1 MALLAMGNNVDAVQA
16 LQKAVQME
24 PQNAQYQRRGMALL
38 AMGNNVD
45 AVQALQK
52 AVQMEPQNAQYQQ
65 GLAQAKQALA
75 QAQASTR
82 PTEREPPS
90 ADQMAAA
97 QKQLKMLE
105 DLFQGDPWAHLKTIP
120 ELHHL
125 DKDAA
130 FKKKLEILHQD
141 PSKITEYLGDKDVL
155 TFVQVVLQYQAVNQ
169 MSPEERAKMMAK
181 EAEQRSKQEKEEELA
196 RDRQRKAE
204 KEAKEAAEKKKK
216 EEADAALTDNQREAL
231 ALKDKANVLFNA
243 KKFEEAI
250 VGYEQAIKADPTN
263 MVFYNNKAACY
274 WEMGQYDK
282 VIEQSLEALDVGM
295 EHRADFAHKA
305 RAYQRI
311 GSSYMKKE
319 DYVNAIAQFKKSMIE
334 KSDKKV
340 LGLLRDCEK
349 LQEEKKAKEYYSTEL
364 AEKAKEEGNVFAKKQ
379 QFPEAVKCYSE
390 AIKRDPSNH
399 LYYSNRSA
407 AYLSLLAY
415 PEALKDANKCLELK
429 PDFGIPSLLLPP
441 RHQRGG
447 TKPVLLK
454 FCSHLVCFS

>member
-1 MALLAMGNNVDAVQA
+1 
-16 LQKAVQME
+16 
-24 PQNAQYQRRGMALL
+24 
-38 AMGNNVD
+38 
-45 AVQALQK
+45 
-52 AVQMEPQNAQYQQ
+52 
-65 GLAQAKQALA
+65 
-75 QAQASTR
+75 
-82 PTEREPPS
+82 
-90 ADQMAAA
+90 
-97 QKQLKMLE
+97 MLE

-429 PDFGIPSLLLPP
+429 PDFVKGYIRKGKAQFAMKEFKSAWETYMKGFELDNNNQELITCLQQTRVKLEGKQDEDVVKRNIERDPELQQLLQDPLMNTILGEMQRDP
-441 RHQRGG
+441 RAAAKYFKDPTIGPKLDKLIEAGVISTR
-447 TKPVLLK
+447 
-454 FCSHLVCFS
+454 